1 MSDVPSGS
9 TRARAPGVN
18 YQAILSVIALIILG
32 WLGSALIFHE
42 VPPNNREILSM
53 IVGAIGGALTF
64 AGVSKGAAAVAAHL
78 DAAGS
83 GQ

>member
-1 MSDVPSGS
+1 MADLPPSPA
-9 TRARAPGVN
+9 RARAPGIN
-18 YQAILSVIALIILG
+18 YQAILSAVALVILG
-32 WLGSALIFHE
+32 WLGSALVFHE

-64 AGVSKGAAAVAAHL
+64 AGVSKAAAAVAAHV
-78 DAAGS
+78 DGAGS